1 MSFSPAKRSAILAFG
16 AVLLLAL
23 GLRAFFIWISI
34 THLPVTGD
42 EALTVLISKQVIRGE
57 WPLLISGTPYLFPI
71 EGYLMA
77 PLVEWMPRNVVGARY
92 LTLSLGLLSLVGF
105 FFLVKKVLPRDS
117 QWPAFLLVLFPSA
130 YLLIIQSGYVPPN
143 YATSILLAW
152 ATSSLLAVSFT
163 SSRPYLLYLVIGVIG
178 GIAFG
183 VHMLAISYIFP
194 AFILILLGRNFI
206 DAAKGAGSFL
216 LGMLIGLVP
225 FILSIVLYPH
235 AQEAV
240 SKTRPVLEVIRRL
253 WDPALSQ
260 TLPGA
265 MGINPVLFP
274 DFTAHL
280 GQLPILRNVF
290 AVAYSLLILVVFFHR
305 LVQFVRHVKQGRWPY
320 LDIQD
325 YFLASSLIAIV
336 LFAFSERA
344 TAESYRYL
352 VVPVIFFPFLFGYA
366 FSISGRKLRYAMGSV
381 AVGLGL
387 FNFVTSIEVIR
398 SWRTPQFAGEIAKTP
413 EIIPLIEELK
423 KKGIDRCY
431 ASFWLGYR
439 IIFRTDEEIICAPPY
454 NERFLGWPIPYKD
467 RVDKS
472 PDARYI
478 LTHGYDTRLP
488 ITAFERHMREQN
500 VSYSKWN
507 VGPFYI
513 YEDFHHKQAD
523 VDTRISSQDY
533 SLNSS
538 TQGSGLE
545 NLSDGNELSSWA
557 SGSEQK
563 VGMWLQAEFNALRTV
578 QRVTL
583 VYPFIYPDI
592 PDETARSI
600 RILGRRGDSWTVIAD
615 NMAHHFDRIR
625 FRERHPVYGGM
636 HQTFWFEPIQLDA
649 IKVEIIVPRKGKLWR
664 MSQLEFGSPCEGSTG
679 C

>member
-1 MSFSPAKRSAILAFG
+1 MRFLSEKRSVILVFG
-16 AVLLLAL
+16 VVLLVAL
-23 GLRAFFIWISI
+23 GLRVFFIWTSI

-42 EALTVLISKQVIRGE
+42 EALTVLIAKQVIRGE

-92 LTLSLGLLSLVGF
+92 LTLFLGLLSLGGF
-105 FFLVKKVLPRDS
+105 FFLVKKVLPKDS

-130 YLLIIQSGYVPPN
+130 YLLILQSGYVPPN
-143 YATSILLAW
+143 YATSITFAW
-152 ATSSLLAVSFT
+152 VTSYLLAVSFN
-163 SSRPYLLYLVIGVIG
+163 SFQPYRLFLVIGIVAG
-178 GIAFG
+178 MAFG

-194 AFILILLGRNFI
+194 AFILILLGRSLA
-206 DAAKGAGSFL
+206 DAAKRTGSFL
-216 LGMLIGLVP
+216 FGALIGLVP

-240 SKTRPVLEVIRRL
+240 SKTRPILEVIQRL

-260 TLPGA
+260 VLPGA
-265 MGINPVLFP
+265 MGVNPVLFP

-280 GQLPILRNVF
+280 GQLPLLRNIF
-290 AVAYSLLILVVFFHR
+290 AVAYSLLLLVVFFHR
-305 LVQFVRHVKQGRWPY
+305 LIRFIRHVKQGRWPY
-320 LDIQD
+320 LDTQD
-325 YFLASSLIAIV
+325 FFLGSSLIAIV

-344 TAESYRYL
+344 GPESYRYL
-352 VVPVIFFPFLFGYA
+352 LVPVIFFPFLFGYA
-366 FSISGRKLRYAMGSV
+366 FSIAGRKLRYVVGTV

-387 FNFVTSIEVIR
+387 FNIATSIEVIR
-398 SWRTPQFAGEIAKTP
+398 SWGTPQFAGEIAKTP
-413 EIIPLIEELK
+413 RIIPLIEALK

-439 IIFRTDEEIICAPPY
+439 IIFRTDEKIVCAPPY

-467 RVDKS
+467 AVDKS
-472 PDARYI
+472 PNARYV

-488 ITAFERHMREQN
+488 ITAFERHMKEQN
-500 VSYSKWN
+500 ISYSRWN
-507 VGPFYI
+507 VGPFYT
-513 YEDFHHKQAD
+513 YEDFHHKQGD
-523 VDTRISSQDY
+523 VDTRISSRAY

-545 NLSDGNELSSWA
+545 NLGDGNVRSSWS

-563 VGMWLQAEFNALRTV
+563 AGMWLQAEFKLLRTV

-583 VYPFIYPDI
+583 VYPFIYPDL

-600 RILGRRGDSWTVIAD
+600 RILGRRGDSWTVIVD
-615 NMAHHFDRIR
+615 NRVQHFDRVR
-625 FRERHPVYGGM
+625 FRKKHPVYGGM
-636 HQTFWFEPIQLDA
+636 HQTFWFEPVQLDA
-649 IKVEIIVPRKGKLWR
+649 IKIEILVPRKGRLWR
-664 MSQLEFGSPCEGSTG
+664 MSQLEFGTPCKGQTG

>member
-467 RVDKS
+467 RVD
-472 PDARYI
+472 
-478 LTHGYDTRLP
+478 
-488 ITAFERHMREQN
+488 
-500 VSYSKWN
+500 
-507 VGPFYI
+507 
-513 YEDFHHKQAD
+513 
-523 VDTRISSQDY
+523 
-533 SLNSS
+533 
-538 TQGSGLE
+538 
-545 NLSDGNELSSWA
+545 
-557 SGSEQK
+557 
-563 VGMWLQAEFNALRTV
+563 
-578 QRVTL
+578 
-583 VYPFIYPDI
+583 
-592 PDETARSI
+592 
-600 RILGRRGDSWTVIAD
+600 
-615 NMAHHFDRIR
+615 
-625 FRERHPVYGGM
+625 
-636 HQTFWFEPIQLDA
+636 
-649 IKVEIIVPRKGKLWR
+649 
-664 MSQLEFGSPCEGSTG
+664 
-679 C
+679 